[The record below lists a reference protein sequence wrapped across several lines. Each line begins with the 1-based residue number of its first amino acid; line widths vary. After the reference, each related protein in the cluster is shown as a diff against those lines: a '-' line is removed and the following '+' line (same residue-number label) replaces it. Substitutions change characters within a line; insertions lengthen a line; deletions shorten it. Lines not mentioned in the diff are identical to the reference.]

1 MAYSLDSD
9 GHLDLSPCYHGFGC
23 DMMLASQISHEF
35 YFSEL
40 QNLVAWDGLEVR
52 GMGSEA
58 KWRHLVCKHGHDSEP
73 MNPIT
78 SLELGRVRT
87 LPVLKRAIGGLIS
100 VDIYSQV
107 GRRGGEDRV
116 ELVVDGIDRD
126 YLVSLG
132 FFGDHYVLRSAY
144 PAGARYAERTR
155 KRGELLDQIR
165 V

>member
-1 MAYSLDSD
+1 MAYSIDGG
-9 GHLDLSPCYHGFGC
+9 GHLDLSPCYRGFGC
-23 DMMLASQISHEF
+23 DLMLASQISHEHF
-35 YFSEL
+35 FSEL

-52 GMGSEA
+52 GMRSES

-87 LPVLKRAIGGLIS
+87 LPVLKRAVSGSIS
-100 VDIYSQV
+100 VDVYSQV
-107 GRRGGEDRV
+107 GRRGGSDRI
-116 ELVVDGIDRD
+116 ELVVDGADKD

-144 PAGARYAERTR
+144 PAGSKYAERTR
-155 KRGELLDQIR
+155 TRGVLLNKIR

>member
-1 MAYSLDSD
+1 MAYSIDSD
-9 GHLDLSPCYHGFGC
+9 GHLDLSQCYRGFGC
-23 DMMLASQISHEF
+23 NMVLASQISHEY

-40 QNLVAWDGLEVR
+40 QNLFAWDGLEVR
-52 GMGSEA
+52 GMRSEA
-58 KWRHLVCKHGHDSEP
+58 KWRHLVCKHGHDAEP

-87 LPVLKRAIGGLIS
+87 LPVLKRAITGEVN
-100 VDIYSQV
+100 VDVYSQV
-107 GRRGGEDRV
+107 GRRCGEDRI

-132 FFGDHYVLRSAY
+132 FFGDYYVLRSAY
-144 PAGARYAERTR
+144 PAGTAYAERSR
-155 KRGELLDQIR
+155 KRGVLIERIR

>member
-1 MAYSLDSD
+1 MAYSIDRD
-9 GHLDLSPCYHGFGC
+9 GHLDLSPCYHGLGC
-23 DMMLASQISHEF
+23 DLMLASQISHEF

-40 QNLVAWDGLEVR
+40 QDLVAWDGLEVR
-52 GMGSEA
+52 GMNSEA

-78 SLELGRVRT
+78 NLELGRVGT
-87 LPVLKRAIGGLIS
+87 LPVLKRAVSGFLN
-100 VDIYSQV
+100 VDIYSQR
-107 GRRGGEDRV
+107 GKRGGEDRI

-144 PAGARYAERTR
+144 PAGHSYAERAR
-155 KRGELLDQIR
+155 KRGVLLDKMR
-165 V
+165 A

>member
-1 MAYSLDSD
+1 MAYSIDVS
-9 GHLDLSPCYHGFGC
+9 GHLDLSPCFRGLGC

-52 GMGSEA
+52 GMNSEA
-58 KWRHLVCKHGHDSEP
+58 KWRHLVCKHGCDSEP
-73 MNPIT
+73 MNPIAN
-78 SLELGRVRT
+78 LELKRVRS
-87 LPVLKRAIGGLIS
+87 LPILKRAVSGTIG

-107 GRRGGEDRV
+107 GRRGGDDRV
-116 ELVVDGIDRD
+116 ELVVDGADKD

-132 FFGDHYVLRSAY
+132 YFGNHYVLRSAY
-144 PAGARYAERTR
+144 PAGSSYAERAR
-155 KRGELLDQIR
+155 KRGVLINKIR